1 MKNADP
7 TLVKLFLVKPKSLL
21 IPMTAAY
28 YEGNIVRN
36 ITERAWEFQNYIY
49 DDFIDELQD
58 IASEHNWHDAPIDLS
73 SQCS

>member
-1 MKNADP
+1 MKKADP
-7 TLVKLFLVKPKSLL
+7 TLVKLFLVRARSLL

-28 YEGNIVRN
+28 YEGNIV
-36 ITERAWEFQNYIY
+36 IIMTERAWEFQSYIY

-58 IASEHNWHDAPIDLS
+58 IASEHNRHDAPIDLS